1 MKNLI
6 TSKPWRV
13 LEDREKSL
21 PIQAEERQPDSEER
35 VEETLAVTYKEE
47 EKVKFKSL
55 AVTPCEE
62 EKNMSVAVMNKVEG
76 VQEGIV
82 IAVREEGVVAR
93 KEGGVEEPIGDKR
106 AEVIEVEAEEN
117 GTDKVTAS
125 VTLEHVPEEIPEEN
139 TVMVKEVAQWNMSSE
154 LSVATTNAK
163 VSKKVKEQVAWI
175 EGSKVERVAVGQMP
189 LVDEAAAFLQGY
201 MEPAEWREDYQ
212 GPAPE
217 EKLGRFWEPST
228 KVSFHSLVNVSMLP
242 TF

>member
-35 VEETLAVTYKEE
+35 VEETLAVTNRV

-55 AVTPCEE
+55 AVAPWEE
-62 EKNMSVAVMNKVEG
+62 EKNMSVVVMSKVEE
-76 VQEGIV
+76 VQEGTV
-82 IAVREEGVVAR
+82 IGEEGVVAR
-93 KEGGVEEPIGDKR
+93 KEGGVEELIEDKR
-106 AEVIEVEAEEN
+106 AEEVIEVAAEEN
-117 GTDKVTAS
+117 GTDQVTAS
-125 VTLEHVPEEIPEEN
+125 VTLEHVPEEN

-154 LSVATTNAK
+154 LSVVTMNAK
-163 VSKKVKEQVAWI
+163 VSKKAKEQVAGI
-175 EGSKVERVAVGQMP
+175 EGSKVERVGVGQMP

-217 EKLGRFWEPST
+217 EKLGRFWKPST
-228 KVSFHSLVNVSMLP
+228 KVSFHIV
-242 TF
+242 

>member
-21 PIQAEERQPDSEER
+21 PIQAEERPPDSEER

-154 LSVATTNAK
+154 LSVVTMNAK
-163 VSKKVKEQVAWI
+163 VSKKAKEQVAGI
-175 EGSKVERVAVGQMP
+175 EGSKVERVGVGQMP

-201 MEPAEWREDYQ
+201 MEPAEWREDDQ